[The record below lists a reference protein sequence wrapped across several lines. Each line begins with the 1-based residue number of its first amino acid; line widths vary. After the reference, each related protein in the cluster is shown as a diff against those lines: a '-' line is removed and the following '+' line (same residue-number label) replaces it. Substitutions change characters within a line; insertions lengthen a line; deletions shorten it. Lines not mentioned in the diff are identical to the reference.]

1 MIEFKGKTVWIT
13 GASSGIGKALAIK
26 LGSLGANLVLS
37 SRKKNQL
44 MEVAKLCNTEVLVL
58 PIDLEKSSNFS
69 EKVSKVVSKFKSIDL
84 LINNGGIS
92 QRSRAYETDIEVD
105 RKIMEVNYFG
115 TIALTKSILP
125 IMQKQKSGYI
135 TTVSSSSGKF
145 GFFLRS
151 SYSASKFA
159 QVGFFESLRLEEEK
173 NNIFIS
179 IVFPFLVKTNIS
191 LNAISEKGI
200 ANKKND
206 PLIEKGISPEKCA
219 QDIIDGIMNQ
229 KKEIFS
235 GGKGAWILNIK
246 RFFPE
251 LFFKIM
257 RKQIPN

>member
-37 SRKKNQL
+37 SRKEGQL
-44 MEVAKLCNTEVLVL
+44 MEVAQLCKTEVLVL
-58 PIDLEKSSNFS
+58 PLDLEKSSNFP
-69 EKVSKVVSKFKSIDL
+69 EKVVKVVSKFKSIDL

-92 QRSRAYETDIEVD
+92 QRSRAYETNIEVD

-125 IMQKQKSGYI
+125 VMQKQKSGHI
-135 TTVSSSSGKF
+135 ATISSSSGKF

-191 LNAISEKGI
+191 FNAISENGI
-200 ANKKND
+200 ANLKND

-219 QDIIDGIMNQ
+219 QDIIDGIMDQ

-235 GGKGAWILNIK
+235 GGKGAWILNVK

-257 RKQIPN
+257 RKQKPD

>member
-1 MIEFKGKTVWIT
+1 MIDFKGKTVWIT

-37 SRKKNQL
+37 SRKEDQL
-44 MEVAKLCNTEVLVL
+44 VEVANLCNTEVLIL

-69 EKVSKVVSKFKSIDL
+69 EKVVKVVSKFKSIDL

-92 QRSRAYETDIEVD
+92 QRSRAYETDMEVD

-115 TIALTKSILP
+115 TVALTKSILP
-125 IMQKQKSGYI
+125 VMQKQKSGHI
-135 TTVSSSSGKF
+135 TTISSSSGKF

-179 IVFPFLVKTNIS
+179 IVFPFLVKTNI
-191 LNAISEKGI
+191 L
-200 ANKKND
+200 
-206 PLIEKGISPEKCA
+206 
-219 QDIIDGIMNQ
+219 
-229 KKEIFS
+229 
-235 GGKGAWILNIK
+235 
-246 RFFPE
+246 
-251 LFFKIM
+251 
-257 RKQIPN
+257 

>member
-44 MEVAKLCNTEVLVL
+44 IEVAKLCNTEVLVL

>member
-246 RFFPE
+246 MFFPE

>member
-37 SRKKNQL
+37 SRKEGQL
-44 MEVAKLCNTEVLVL
+44 MEVAQLCKTEVLVL
-58 PIDLEKSSNFS
+58 PLDLEKSSNFP
-69 EKVSKVVSKFKSIDL
+69 EKVVKVVSKFKSIDL

-92 QRSRAYETDIEVD
+92 QRSRACETSIEVD

-125 IMQKQKSGYI
+125 VMQKQKSGYI
-135 TTVSSSSGKF
+135 ATISSSSGKF

-159 QVGFFESLRLEEEK
+159 QVGFFESIRLEEEK
-173 NNIFIS
+173 KNIFIS

-191 LNAISEKGI
+191 FNAISENGI
-200 ANKKND
+200 ANLKND

-219 QDIIDGIMNQ
+219 QDIIDGIMDQ

-235 GGKGAWILNIK
+235 GGKGAWILNVK

-257 RKQIPN
+257 RKQKPD

>member
-26 LGSLGANLVLS
+26 LGSLGATLVLS

-44 MEVAKLCNTEVLVL
+44 IEVAKLCNTEVLVL

>member
-37 SRKKNQL
+37 SRNEDQL
-44 MEVAKLCNTEVLVL
+44 KEVAQLCNTNYLIL
-58 PIDLEKSSNFS
+58 PLDLEKSSNFP
-69 EKVSKVVSKFKSIDL
+69 EMVNKVVSKFKSIDL

-92 QRSRAYETDIEVD
+92 QRSKAYETDLNVD

-135 TTVSSSSGKF
+135 TTISSSSGKF

-191 LNAISEKGI
+191 LNAISEKGLV
-200 ANKKND
+200 NKKND

-229 KKEIFS
+229 KKEIYS
-235 GGKGAWILNIK
+235 GGRGAWILHIK

-251 LFFKIM
+251 IFFNIM
-257 RKQIPN
+257 RKQNPS

>member
-1 MIEFKGKTVWIT
+1 
-13 GASSGIGKALAIK
+13 
-26 LGSLGANLVLS
+26 
-37 SRKKNQL
+37 
-44 MEVAKLCNTEVLVL
+44 
-58 PIDLEKSSNFS
+58 
-69 EKVSKVVSKFKSIDL
+69 VSKFKSIDL

-206 PLIEKGISPEKCA
+206 PLIEKGISPERCA

>member
-1 MIEFKGKTVWIT
+1 
-13 GASSGIGKALAIK
+13 
-26 LGSLGANLVLS
+26 
-37 SRKKNQL
+37 
-44 MEVAKLCNTEVLVL
+44 
-58 PIDLEKSSNFS
+58 
-69 EKVSKVVSKFKSIDL
+69 
-84 LINNGGIS
+84 
-92 QRSRAYETDIEVD
+92 
-105 RKIMEVNYFG
+105 
-115 TIALTKSILP
+115 
-125 IMQKQKSGYI
+125 MQKQKSGHI
-135 TTVSSSSGKF
+135 ATISSSSGKF

-191 LNAISEKGI
+191 FNAISENGI
-200 ANKKND
+200 SNLKND

-219 QDIIDGIMNQ
+219 QDIIDGIMDQ

-235 GGKGAWILNIK
+235 GGKGAWILNVK

-257 RKQIPN
+257 RKQKPD

>member
-1 MIEFKGKTVWIT
+1 MIDFKGKTVWIT

-37 SRKKNQL
+37 SRKEDQL
-44 MEVAKLCNTEVLVL
+44 VEVANLCNTEVLIL
-58 PIDLEKSSNFS
+58 PIDLERSSDFS
-69 EKVSKVVSKFKSIDL
+69 EKVVKVVSKFKSIDL

-92 QRSRAYETDIEVD
+92 QRSRAYETDIEID

-115 TIALTKSILP
+115 TVALTKSILP
-125 IMQKQKSGYI
+125 VMQKQKSGHI
-135 TTVSSSSGKF
+135 TTISSSSGKF

-191 LNAISEKGI
+191 LNAITEKGVT
-200 ANKKND
+200 NKKND
-206 PLIEKGISPEKCA
+206 SLIEKGISPEKCA
-219 QDIIDGIMNQ
+219 QDIIDGIMDQ
-229 KKEIFS
+229 KKEIYS

-251 LFFKIM
+251 LFFKLI
-257 RKQIPN
+257 RKQSPD

>member
-37 SRKKNQL
+37 SRKEGQL
-44 MEVAKLCNTEVLVL
+44 MEVAQLCKTKVLVL
-58 PIDLEKSSNFS
+58 PLDLEKSSNFP
-69 EKVSKVVSKFKSIDL
+69 EKVVKVVSKFKSIDL

-92 QRSRAYETDIEVD
+92 QRSRAYETSIEVD

-125 IMQKQKSGYI
+125 VMQKQKSGHI
-135 TTVSSSSGKF
+135 ATISSSSGKF

-191 LNAISEKGI
+191 FNAISENGI
-200 ANKKND
+200 ANLKND

-219 QDIIDGIMNQ
+219 QDIIDGIMDQ

-235 GGKGAWILNIK
+235 GGKGAWILNVK

-257 RKQIPN
+257 RKQKPD